1 MSAGHHQHSLGLWV
15 LERGAGRTG
24 GQGGQGAGR
33 TGRRD
38 DPTGKGVGPGGGP
51 AQSRGRTWFGPAGSD
66 VHVSPM
72 SPDHGRIVAGPVG
85 T

>member
-24 GQGGQGAGR
+24 GWEDTRGMGL
-33 TGRRD
+33 
-38 DPTGKGVGPGGGP
+38 GPGGGP
-51 AQSRGRTWFGPAGSD
+51 ARSRGRAWLGPAGSD
-66 VHVSPM
+66 VRIGPT
-72 SPDHGRIVAGPVG
+72 SPDHGRIVTGPVG

>member
-24 GQGGQGAGR
+24 G
-33 TGRRD
+33 RD

-66 VHVSPM
+66 VHVGLT